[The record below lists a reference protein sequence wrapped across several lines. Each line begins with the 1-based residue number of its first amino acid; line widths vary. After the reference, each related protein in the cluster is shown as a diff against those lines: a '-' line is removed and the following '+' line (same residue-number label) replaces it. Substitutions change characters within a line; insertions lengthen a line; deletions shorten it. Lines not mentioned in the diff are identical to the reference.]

1 MQNLQRIISAAALG
15 LAMTACMA
23 ASAKAD
29 TTYSYMGNPFTDY
42 NGESCVAPC
51 HLTGSFEVATALAA
65 NLVSAAVTPVTYS
78 YTDGTRPISPANDGG
93 FAFFRISTDS
103 SGMID
108 GWDIELGNPFP
119 TTATIL
125 SLSGGGSGSDNETY
139 DESGPHGFVP
149 FGFESNTTAGVWT
162 ISATNSGV
170 PEPSSLTL
178 LGVGLM
184 GSAWALKKSGQ

>member
-1 MQNLQRIISAAALG
+1 MQNPRRRISAVVCLFVILCA
-15 LAMTACMA
+15 A

-29 TTYSYMGNPFTDY
+29 TTYSYVGNPFTEY
-42 NGESCVAPC
+42 VNESCIAPC
-51 HLTGSFEVATALAA
+51 SLTGSFEVAIPLAA
-65 NLVSAAVTPVTYS
+65 NLVSAAVTPITYF

-93 FAFFRISTDS
+93 FAFFRISTDA

-125 SLSGGGSGSDNETY
+125 SLSPGVIEADNETY

-149 FGFESNTTAGVWT
+149 FGFEDNKTPGVWT
-162 ISATNSGV
+162 ISTTNAGV
-170 PEPSSLTL
+170 PEPSSLAL
-178 LGVGLM
+178 LGFGLF
-184 GSAWALKKSGQ
+184 GIALALKKLGQ